1 MSYTAVFER
10 DPDGRWTVDVPEV
23 RGCHSYGRTIAQARE
38 RVREALA
45 LFVDDADTAD
55 LRDDVRLPR
64 DLTRQIQTARE
75 LRERLADDEAAMVAA
90 QAVAVAALRKMK
102 LGHRDAG
109 HLLGLSF
116 QRIHQLE
123 KRGARRPATKR
134 AAKKR

>member
-23 RGCHSYGRTIAQARE
+23 QGCHSYGRTIEQARE

-45 LFVDDADTAD
+45 LFVDDAETAD
-55 LRDDVRLPR
+55 IKDEVRLPR
-64 DLTRQIQTARE
+64 DLTRQIQVARDLRQRVARDEETMVTAQ
-75 LRERLADDEAAMVAA
+75 VK
-90 QAVAVAALRKMK
+90 VVAALRKMN

-116 QRIHQLE
+116 QRVHQLE
-123 KRGARRPATKR
+123 KRGAHRSATKR

>member
-23 RGCHSYGRTIAQARE
+23 QGCHSYGRTIEQARE

-55 LRDDVRLPR
+55 FRDDV
-64 DLTRQIQTARE
+64 
-75 LRERLADDEAAMVAA
+75 
-90 QAVAVAALRKMK
+90 
-102 LGHRDAG
+102 
-109 HLLGLSF
+109 
-116 QRIHQLE
+116 RIHQLE
-123 KRGARRPATKR
+123 KRPARRRATKR